1 MKKNIVLIII
11 LAVMFIALSASI
23 AFTVFFYKDYG
34 RRNEYFSRQAA
45 SLQGKVDSFQEQ
57 LSAFKEN
64 IAQLAAKFTKYA
76 DSLSAVEIK
85 LKSDRATI
93 NDISSKITDLENDIK
108 SWQKDYFK
116 ALLETTQKID
126 AIKAGV
132 DLLNKETVA
141 NIESEITQIKN
152 QLKSAQIQSSL
163 RVIEKKPTE
172 QPSALP
178 ARE

>member
-1 MKKNIVLIII
+1 
-11 LAVMFIALSASI
+11 
-23 AFTVFFYKDYG
+23 
-34 RRNEYFSRQAA
+34 
-45 SLQGKVDSFQEQ
+45 
-57 LSAFKEN
+57 
-64 IAQLAAKFTKYA
+64 
-76 DSLSAVEIK
+76 
-85 LKSDRATI
+85 
-93 NDISSKITDLENDIK
+93 
-108 SWQKDYFK
+108 
-116 ALLETTQKID
+116 LETTQKID